1 MRQTMV
7 SRADDEFDTR
17 AVHAGRAVDPATGA
31 VAPAIQPTTTFER
44 AADGSYPHGHYYARV
59 SNPNR
64 AALEQLLASLEG
76 GVAAAAFG
84 SGSAAA
90 LAVFQALA
98 PGDHVVC
105 TQDAYHG
112 IQRELRELMARWG
125 LVTTFVDA
133 SDLDAVR
140 AAFTP
145 ATRLLWLETPS
156 NPLLRI
162 TDIAGAAAI
171 AHERGACV
179 VVDNTFAT
187 PVLQLPFTL
196 GADLVMHSTT
206 KYLGGHSDVTG
217 GAIVTREDSAL
228 FARVRAAQT
237 IGGSVPSAFDCWLLA
252 RGAATL
258 GVRVRAQCVSAA
270 RIAGFLAEHPAVHAV
285 HYPGLPGHPGHAL
298 ALRQMRAPGA
308 MIAFQVRGGE
318 AVTQRMVGSTRLFT
332 RATSLG
338 SVESLIEH
346 RASMEGPES
355 KTPRDLVRLSIGLE
369 SATDLIADLEQALAA
384 ARQES

>member
-1 MRQTMV
+1 MADAPP
-7 SRADDEFDTR
+7 SRDAFDTR

-31 VAPAIQPTTTFER
+31 VAAAIQPSTTFER
-44 AADGSYPHGHYYARV
+44 AADGSYPRGHYYARV

-64 AALEQLLASLEG
+64 LALETALASLEG
-76 GVAAAAFG
+76 GQAAAAFA

-105 TQDAYHG
+105 SADAYHG

-125 LVTTFVDA
+125 LATTFVDTT
-133 SDLDAVR
+133 DLAAVR
-140 AAFTP
+140 AAFRP

-162 TDIAGAAAI
+162 TDIAAASALAREHGATT
-171 AHERGACV
+171 

-187 PVLQLPFTL
+187 PVLQRPFEF
-196 GADLVMHSTT
+196 GADLVVHSTT

-217 GAIVTREDSAL
+217 GAVVTREDSAL
-228 FARVRAAQT
+228 FTRIRDAQA
-237 IGGSVPSAFDCWLLA
+237 IGGAVPSAFDCWLLL

-258 GVRVRAQCVSAA
+258 PVRVRAQCASAG
-270 RIAGFLAEHPAVHAV
+270 RIAAFLTEHPRVHTV
-285 HYPGLPGHPGHAL
+285 HFPGLDTHPGHAL
-298 ALRQMRAPGA
+298 AARQMRGPGA
-308 MIAFQVRGGE
+308 MLALQVRGGE
-318 AVTQRMVGSTRLFT
+318 AAALAAVAGTRLFT

-346 RASMEGPES
+346 RATMEGPETR
-355 KTPRDLVRLSIGLE
+355 TPRDLIRLSIGLE
-369 SATDLIADLEQALAA
+369 DADDLIADLERALG
-384 ARQES
+384 